1 MIMTL
6 ERIIERGLE
15 LGLEAV
21 EVYANTSESNTIKL
35 DEGNLESYNIKEIFS
50 VSIRAL
56 KDGKMAYVNS
66 ESLDDDAIESVLNS
80 LVKNV
85 NALDAT
91 EPEFMYEGGSTYVT
105 VPEVK
110 SDYKDHTTG
119 EKIAMLKKMESE
131 ALAKSDKIVKIG
143 YCQYSETSQKSTL
156 MNSKGLNLSREM
168 SYTSTFLGAL
178 AAENGQTALGFSGDI
193 NLAFNDIECDRIVE
207 ESTESALSQL
217 GAGSIET
224 GKYPVVFKRDVASE
238 ILSAFSSVFLGDSA
252 LRKMTLLTDKIGT
265 KVFGDNITIVDDPF
279 SDVALIKYPF
289 DDEGVPCRTKNVVE
303 NGVFCGFLNT
313 LKTANFLKAEP
324 TGNGFKAGG
333 TGSITASPTNLYLK
347 EGSLTKDEI
356 IATVENGIYVTEVN
370 GLHAGLNP
378 ISGAFNVQASGF
390 VIKDGKLDRPITLFV
405 VSGNFYEMMN
415 DVTEIGN
422 DIEKRFVGVAS
433 PTIKIGTLTISGK

>member
-1 MIMTL
+1 MTL

-35 DEGNLESYNIKEIFS
+35 DDGKLESYNIKEIFS

-80 LVKNV
+80 LIKNV
-85 NALDAT
+85 DALDAT

-110 SDYKDHTTG
+110 SDYKEHSTS
-119 EKIAMLKKMESE
+119 EKIAMLKKLESE
-131 ALAKSDKIVKIG
+131 ALSKSEKIVKIG

-168 SYTSTFLGAL
+168 SYTSTFIGAL

-193 NLAFNDIECDRIVE
+193 NLGFNDIECERIVN

-217 GAGSIET
+217 GAGAIET

-303 NGVFCGFLNT
+303 NGVFSGFLNN
-313 LKTANFLKAEP
+313 LKTANFLGAEP

-333 TGSITASPTNLYLK
+333 TGAISASPTNLYLK
-347 EGSLTKDEI
+347 EGSLSKDEI
-356 IATVENGIYVTEVN
+356 IASVENGIYVTEVN

-390 VIKDGKLDRPITLFV
+390 VIKNGKIDRPITLFV

-415 DVTEIGN
+415 DVSKIGN

-433 PTIKIGTLTISGK
+433 PTIKIGSLAISGK

>member
-131 ALAKSDKIVKIG
+131 ALAKSDKIV
-143 YCQYSETSQKSTL
+143 
-156 MNSKGLNLSREM
+156 
-168 SYTSTFLGAL
+168 
-178 AAENGQTALGFSGDI
+178 
-193 NLAFNDIECDRIVE
+193 
-207 ESTESALSQL
+207 
-217 GAGSIET
+217 
-224 GKYPVVFKRDVASE
+224 
-238 ILSAFSSVFLGDSA
+238 
-252 LRKMTLLTDKIGT
+252 
-265 KVFGDNITIVDDPF
+265 
-279 SDVALIKYPF
+279 
-289 DDEGVPCRTKNVVE
+289 
-303 NGVFCGFLNT
+303 
-313 LKTANFLKAEP
+313 
-324 TGNGFKAGG
+324 
-333 TGSITASPTNLYLK
+333 
-347 EGSLTKDEI
+347 
-356 IATVENGIYVTEVN
+356 
-370 GLHAGLNP
+370 
-378 ISGAFNVQASGF
+378 
-390 VIKDGKLDRPITLFV
+390 
-405 VSGNFYEMMN
+405 
-415 DVTEIGN
+415 
-422 DIEKRFVGVAS
+422 
-433 PTIKIGTLTISGK
+433 

>member
-1 MIMTL
+1 MTL

-35 DEGNLESYNIKEIFS
+35 DDGKLESYNMKEIFS
-50 VSIRAL
+50 VSIRGL

-66 ESLDDDAIESVLNS
+66 ESLDDEAIESVLNS
-80 LVKNV
+80 LIKNV
-85 NALDAT
+85 DALDAT

-110 SDYKDHTTG
+110 SDYKEHSTS
-119 EKIAMLKKMESE
+119 EKIAMLKKLESE
-131 ALAKSDKIVKIG
+131 ALSKSEKIVKIG

-168 SYTSTFLGAL
+168 SYTSTFIGAL

-193 NLAFNDIECDRIVE
+193 NLCFNDIECERIVN

-252 LRKMTLLTDKIGT
+252 LRKMTLLTDKVGT

-303 NGVFCGFLNT
+303 NGVFSGFLNT

-347 EGSLTKDEI
+347 EGNLTKDEI
-356 IATVENGIYVTEVN
+356 IASVENGIYVTEVN

-390 VIKDGKLDRPITLFV
+390 VIKDGKIDRPITLFV

-415 DVTEIGN
+415 DVAEIGN

-433 PTIKIGTLTISGK
+433 PTIKIGSLAISGK